1 MLHDEV
7 EEGIQPIFHEDY
19 EKLIEYLKVKNPP
32 AILPI
37 QIAYYAGLRIG
48 EACGL
53 TWQDINLEEQCLT
66 IKRSIRYDGTKHK
79 NIIGPTKR
87 KKVRIVDFGNTLTEI
102 LKTARKKQL
111 KSRMQYGELYHRN
124 FYKEAQDK
132 NRVYYEYYHLDGT
145 EEIPVDY
152 KEISFVCLRP
162 DGCLE
167 LPSTLSIACRSV
179 AKRLDG
185 FENFHFHQL
194 RHTYTSNLL
203 SNGAAPKDV
212 QELLGHSDVSTTMNV
227 YAHSTRKAK
236 RNSARLLDK
245 VAGND

>member
-1 MLHDEV
+1 MC
-7 EEGIQPIFHEDY
+7 QPI
-19 EKLIEYLKVKNPP
+19 
-32 AILPI
+32 
-37 QIAYYAGLRIG
+37 
-48 EACGL
+48 
-53 TWQDINLEEQCLT
+53 LT
-66 IKRSIRYDGTKHK
+66 ISFPALFSLF
-79 NIIGPTKR
+79 NLSF
-87 KKVRIVDFGNTLTEI
+87 KVSDSSSCTFSSRIVRSFWSSSSCI
-102 LKTARKKQL
+102 C
-111 KSRMQYGELYHRN
+111 SVS
-124 FYKEAQDK
+124 
-132 NRVYYEYYHLDGT
+132 RVYYEYYHLDGT
-145 EEIPVDY
+145 EEIPADY

-167 LPSTLSIACRSV
+167 LPSTLSIVCRSV

-212 QELLGHSDVSTTMNV
+212 QELLGHSDVSTIMNV

>member
-1 MLHDEV
+1 MFSVL
-7 EEGIQPIFHEDY
+7 FS
-19 EKLIEYLKVKNPP
+19 LFNFSFKVSDSSS
-32 AILPI
+32 
-37 QIAYYAGLRIG
+37 
-48 EACGL
+48 C
-53 TWQDINLEEQCLT
+53 TF
-66 IKRSIRYDGTKHK
+66 SS
-79 NIIGPTKR
+79 
-87 KKVRIVDFGNTLTEI
+87 RIVRSFWSSSSCI
-102 LKTARKKQL
+102 C
-111 KSRMQYGELYHRN
+111 SVS
-124 FYKEAQDK
+124 
-132 NRVYYEYYHLDGT
+132 RVYYEYYHLDGT
-145 EEIPVDY
+145 EEIPADY

-167 LPSTLSIACRSV
+167 LPSTLSIVCRSV

-194 RHTYTSNLL
+194 RHIYTSNLL

>member
-1 MLHDEV
+1 MFSVL
-7 EEGIQPIFHEDY
+7 FS
-19 EKLIEYLKVKNPP
+19 LFNFSFKVSDSSSCTFSS
-32 AILPI
+32 
-37 QIAYYAGLRIG
+37 QIV
-48 EACGL
+48 
-53 TWQDINLEEQCLT
+53 
-66 IKRSIRYDGTKHK
+66 RSFWSSSSCICS
-79 NIIGPTKR
+79 
-87 KKVRIVDFGNTLTEI
+87 V
-102 LKTARKKQL
+102 
-111 KSRMQYGELYHRN
+111 S
-124 FYKEAQDK
+124 
-132 NRVYYEYYHLDGT
+132 RVYYEYYHLDGT
-145 EEIPVDY
+145 EEIPADY

-167 LPSTLSIACRSV
+167 LPSTLSIVCRSV

>member
-1 MLHDEV
+1 MFSVL
-7 EEGIQPIFHEDY
+7 FS
-19 EKLIEYLKVKNPP
+19 LFNFSFKVSDSSSCTFSS
-32 AILPI
+32 
-37 QIAYYAGLRIG
+37 R
-48 EACGL
+48 
-53 TWQDINLEEQCLT
+53 
-66 IKRSIRYDGTKHK
+66 
-79 NIIGPTKR
+79 
-87 KKVRIVDFGNTLTEI
+87 KVRSFWSSSSCICSV
-102 LKTARKKQL
+102 
-111 KSRMQYGELYHRN
+111 S
-124 FYKEAQDK
+124 
-132 NRVYYEYYHLDGT
+132 RVYYEYYHLDGT
-145 EEIPVDY
+145 EEIPADY

-167 LPSTLSIACRSV
+167 LPSTLSIVCRSV

>member
-1 MLHDEV
+1 MFPALFSLFNLSFKVSDSSSC
-7 EEGIQPIFHEDY
+7 IF
-19 EKLIEYLKVKNPP
+19 
-32 AILPI
+32 
-37 QIAYYAGLRIG
+37 
-48 EACGL
+48 
-53 TWQDINLEEQCLT
+53 
-66 IKRSIRYDGTKHK
+66 SS
-79 NIIGPTKR
+79 
-87 KKVRIVDFGNTLTEI
+87 RIVMSFWSSSSCI
-102 LKTARKKQL
+102 C
-111 KSRMQYGELYHRN
+111 SVS
-124 FYKEAQDK
+124 
-132 NRVYYEYYHLDGT
+132 RVYYEYYHLDGT
-145 EEIPVDY
+145 EEIPADY

-167 LPSTLSIACRSV
+167 LPSTLSIVCRSV

-194 RHTYTSNLL
+194 RNTYTSNLL

>member
-1 MLHDEV
+1 MFPALFSLFNLSFKVSDSSSCT
-7 EEGIQPIFHEDY
+7 FSS
-19 EKLIEYLKVKNPP
+19 LIV
-32 AILPI
+32 
-37 QIAYYAGLRIG
+37 
-48 EACGL
+48 
-53 TWQDINLEEQCLT
+53 
-66 IKRSIRYDGTKHK
+66 RSFCSSSSCICS
-79 NIIGPTKR
+79 
-87 KKVRIVDFGNTLTEI
+87 V
-102 LKTARKKQL
+102 
-111 KSRMQYGELYHRN
+111 S
-124 FYKEAQDK
+124 
-132 NRVYYEYYHLDGT
+132 RVYYEYYHLDGT
-145 EEIPVDY
+145 EEIPADY

-167 LPSTLSIACRSV
+167 LPSTLSIVCRSV

-212 QELLGHSDVSTTMNV
+212 QELLGHSDVSTIMNV